1 MKTDRMSLPLN
12 EVDPQ
17 VAAAIDN
24 EVRRQHEGL
33 ELIASENFV
42 SEAVLEAMGSV
53 FTNKYAEGYPGRR
66 YYGGCEFVDVVET
79 LTIERA
85 KALFGAEH
93 VNVQPHS
100 GAQANMAVFMA
111 VLKPG
116 ETILGMNLAHGGH
129 LTHGHPLNFSG
140 KTYKIVPYGVSRE
153 TEQIDYDE
161 LARLAAEHKPKMIIA
176 GGSAYPRTL
185 DFPRFR
191 KIADSV
197 GALFLV
203 DMAHFSGLVA
213 AGLHPNPCQWADIVT
228 STTHKTLRGPR
239 SGLILAREKYGA
251 AIDKSLFP
259 GVQGGPLVHVMAA
272 KAVCFREAGTP
283 EFVAYSRQV
292 LANARTLAASLAD
305 AGYRIVSGG
314 TDTHVLLV
322 DVFAK
327 GIRGKE
333 AQTALEAANITA
345 NRNAIPFDQNP
356 PFNPSGMRFGSPA
369 VTTRGFR
376 EPEIRQ
382 VAGLIARVLDHIKN
396 ENITS
401 DQVNADVRREVK
413 NLTDRFPLYAWRLTP
428 AAYR

>member
-1 MKTDRMSLPLN
+1 
-12 EVDPQ
+12 
-17 VAAAIDN
+17 
-24 EVRRQHEGL
+24 
-33 ELIASENFV
+33 
-42 SEAVLEAMGSV
+42 
-53 FTNKYAEGYPGRR
+53 
-66 YYGGCEFVDVVET
+66 
-79 LTIERA
+79 
-85 KALFGAEH
+85 
-93 VNVQPHS
+93 
-100 GAQANMAVFMA
+100 
-111 VLKPG
+111 
-116 ETILGMNLAHGGH
+116 MNLAHGGH

-140 KTYKIVPYGVSRE
+140 KTYKVVPYGVSRE

-213 AGLHPNPCQWADIVT
+213 AGLHPNPCEWADIVT

-272 KAVCFREAGTP
+272 KAVCFLEAATP

-292 LANARTLAASLAD
+292 LANARTLAASLSG
-305 AGYRIVSGG
+305 AGFRIVSGG

-333 AQTALEAANITA
+333 AQSALEAANITA

-382 VAGLIARVLDHIKN
+382 VAELIARIL

-401 DQVNADVRREVK
+401 DQVSAEVRREVK